1 MANNE
6 TVLQNQIR
14 LAISSPCVRM
24 FRNNV
29 GSATTQDGRH
39 IDFGLCAGSSDLIGW
54 TVREVTPDMVGKNIA
69 VFTALEVKT
78 KSGRVSEKQ
87 QGFINVVN
95 RAGGI
100 AGVVR
105 SIDDAKEMLA

>member
-1 MANNE
+1 MAQKE
-6 TVLQNQIR
+6 TNILKRVMITVSNAGAR
-14 LAISSPCVRM
+14 C

-29 GSATTQDGRH
+29 GLFTTEDGEKVRT
-39 IDFGLCAGSSDLIGW
+39 GLCKGSSDLIGW
-54 TVREVTPDMVGKNIA
+54 HSIVVTPDMVGRRVA

-78 KSGRVSEKQ
+78 EKGRASDEQ
-87 QGFINVVN
+87 LNFIEQVK

-105 SIDDAKEMLA
+105 SEGEALDLLA